1 MAQGISKGSAET
13 RQSLDKTLSHKYKGI
28 ENNPY
33 QERAKL
39 GGEFLQSFFNK
50 EELHYFRKTELKQIE
65 KELKQREA
73 QDRTRT
79 IEARER
85 KAEAM
90 LNAFKSS
97 QVEGRRFIKNAFD
110 QLGHIQDVFK
120 GMNLAGIQAIKN
132 PLLQSLASLA
142 GGYGNK
148 KDAAASFASQVLK
161 NPTSLFADFRQ
172 AKFFVSRFLRQHG
185 LGSLSRMLRR
195 RGRRAQEKITERLQG
210 YQAAFHRSVEG
221 LSKQKRSKKVFVP
234 PPTRQEPKPPAANQI
249 KETANPQKAGEEKK
263 PTGSSDLLGPAVE
276 SVPTLSAPVAQSIKN
291 MPPPPPPL
299 LAIKNSTIRPAE
311 VPAVSGQL
319 VTGNNA
325 IPKAPPLPGAIKP
338 EAISLDEL
346 EQRVIDLRPI
356 DPIPTATGINPP
368 PLQLGAISMD
378 DLDAMLVELEDVSP
392 LPFNAAIGPSQ
403 LKAQFPE
410 KLQPEM
416 VVKPLPIVPSTT
428 DEELDRLFTEL
439 GGGDL
444 VAANFNR
451 DEEALNRLL
460 AELED
465 LEQPYKPSI
474 SKNGKAFAE
483 EGPAHPSQGNPVNGN
498 HDIPDAPP
506 LPGNPGIA
514 IPPPPPPPPLGA
526 APKPKPAGSRARV
539 AAEGIKTL
547 NELVPV
553 KPADNKGRPSIGKC
567 EIAPQ
572 DIHKVQESVFQN
584 LSIDKLK
591 AFSPEQIASLT
602 EEQQKAIPAAVISLV
617 VARAMQAPG
626 GLNSEQ
632 REERNT
638 ARKALACLD
647 PKIVREALEKS
658 QERAHKLYIEPKT
671 VRGTQTDDLT
681 MAYREIRRDVF
692 KTPYK
697 PGEALSRLTPEQI
710 AESKV
715 KQQASNGANPQN
727 LFDQIHAGK
736 VLKKTVIVN
745 QAAGQ
750 SPAGLSSSTEN
761 TKEKMPKTGD
771 GAVFSDDVLN
781 KGMNR
786 AAEAPKPSKQPMVDL
801 PESDDSE
808 WEDDGGEDSGKP
820 KANNKNSPHA
830 SGDEELG
837 QAEIETRDEFHL
849 DIQPE
854 AAPMPEKPEVAIA
867 EAATQAVQIGYKMSD
882 IQKNVD
888 LAVTVEQAVE
898 AMVQT
903 RRDEKMQALSD
914 IELKQLSG
922 NLESIAL
929 TFYRENQIEW
939 MKNAQIAARKAA
951 QDAAVEAIRLG
962 KSQEETQATAQDAAQ
977 VAAEKAVIKA
987 VATAVKDH
995 NDAQINA
1002 LIKSNTLGNRRRAVE
1017 DDDESNN
1024 ADDDDDF
1031 WI

>member
-1 MAQGISKGSAET
+1 MAQGIRRGSAET
-13 RQSLDKTLSHKYKGI
+13 RQSLDKTLSHKDKGI

-39 GGEFLQSFFNK
+39 GGEFLQSLFNK

-65 KELKQREA
+65 KELKQRGA

-85 KAEAM
+85 KTEAM

-142 GGYGNK
+142 CRYGNK
-148 KDAAASFASQVLK
+148 KDAAALFASQVLK

-195 RGRRAQEKITERLQG
+195 RGRHAQEKITERLQG

-221 LSKQKRSKKVFVP
+221 LSKQKRSKKVFVS

-263 PTGSSDLLGPAVE
+263 PTGSLDLLGPAVE
-276 SVPTLSAPVAQSIKN
+276 SVPTLSAPIAQSIQN
-291 MPPPPPPL
+291 MPLPPPTL
-299 LAIKNSTIRPAE
+299 LAIKNSAIRPAE
-311 VPAVSGQL
+311 VPAVSGQS

-325 IPKAPPLPGAIKP
+325 IPKAPPLPNAIKP
-338 EAISLDEL
+338 EDISLDEL
-346 EQRVIDLRPI
+346 EQMVLGLGSPAA
-356 DPIPTATGINPP
+356 PGVNHP
-368 PLQLGAISMD
+368 PLQPENMRIE
-378 DLDAMLVELEDVSP
+378 DLDAMLRELEQGSP
-392 LPFNAAIGPSQ
+392 LSFNGVPGQGQPKVQPLAN
-403 LKAQFPE
+403 
-410 KLQPEM
+410 LQPETIA
-416 VVKPLPIVPSTT
+416 KPLPVVPSTT
-428 DEELDRLFTEL
+428 DEELDRWMADL
-439 GGGDL
+439 GEAPGGTNLSMDD
-444 VAANFNR
+444 
-451 DEEALNRLL
+451 DELNRLL
-460 AELED
+460 AELE
-465 LEQPYKPSI
+465 QPSVKKPLNSPQTQEVRME
-474 SKNGKAFAE
+474 SF
-483 EGPAHPSQGNPVNGN
+483 
-498 HDIPDAPP
+498 IPDAPP
-506 LPGNPGIA
+506 LPGAIPPPPSRPPEWNPA
-514 IPPPPPPPPLGA
+514 PNIPPPPPPPPLAGVGK
-526 APKPKPAGSRARV
+526 APQGQPKGSQTIV
-539 AAEGIKTL
+539 AAEAIKTL

-553 KPADNKGRPSIGKC
+553 KLADNKGRPSIGKC

-572 DIHKVQESVFQN
+572 DIHKVQESVFRD
-584 LSIDKLK
+584 LTIDQVK

-602 EEQQKAIPAAVISLV
+602 EDQQKAIPAAVISLV

-647 PKIVREALEKS
+647 PRFVREALEKS

-697 PGEALSRLTPEQI
+697 PGEVLSRLTPGQI
-710 AESKV
+710 AESKA

-745 QAAGQ
+745 QASGQ

-761 TKEKMPKTGD
+761 TKEKIPKAGD

-820 KANNKNSPHA
+820 KANNKNSLHA
-830 SGDEELG
+830 SMDEELG
-837 QAEIETRDEFHL
+837 QAEIETMDEFHL

-951 QDAAVEAIRLG
+951 QDASVEAIRLG